1 MSTSNSLTK
10 CPICLDDS
18 LESSNE
24 LEKKM
29 ANRYKC
35 RRCGN
40 FISDELTLRDS
51 NLAKVRHL
59 VSAWIRRQNKW
70 GKTPAFPDDI
80 EGPPGKWFQN
90 LEHFGFPQTVNEKMD
105 ALLNSYADIVKDQ
118 FRKPIKIQLNPQ
130 LISDTAAKD
139 IHEVRALSE
148 LLHERDY
155 IDLTSDDIAK
165 VRVNGWNRIDEI
177 RKSIDS
183 SNSAFIAM
191 WYHPCTAKYRET
203 TIAAVTYCGYKPL
216 IVDQPEFNGF
226 IMDQVAS
233 SIRQSRFV
241 IADLTCRPEEFD
253 AKNKVINGV
262 RGGVYWEAGFA
273 YGMGKPVI
281 LTCENTDEAKN
292 RRHFDVEQYKTIF
305 WTSDELD
312 TEIGDIFSPIPK
324 PNFAQLLAIKILAT
338 VGKGSYSQSH

>member
-1 MSTSNSLTK
+1 
-10 CPICLDDS
+10 
-18 LESSNE
+18 
-24 LEKKM
+24 M

-105 ALLNSYADIVKDQ
+105 ALLKSYADIVKDEIK
-118 FRKPIKIQLNPQ
+118 KPVKIHLYPE
-130 LISDTAAKD
+130 LTSDVAAKN
-139 IHEVRALSE
+139 IAEVKSLSE
-148 LLHERDY
+148 LLYERDF
-155 IDLTSDDIAK
+155 IHLDDDTVK
-165 VRVNGWNRIDEI
+165 LGVKGWDRIDEL
-177 RKSIDS
+177 RKSIGYTS
-183 SNSAFIAM
+183 SAFIAM
-191 WYHPCTAKYRET
+191 WYHPCTAKYRDA
-203 TIAAVTYCGYKPL
+203 TIAAVTHCGYKPL

-226 IMDQVAS
+226 IMDQVTS

-241 IADLTCRPEEFD
+241 VTDLTCRPEEFD

-305 WTSDELD
+305 WTSDELN
-312 TEIGDIFSPIPK
+312 TEIGDIFRPIPK

-338 VGKGSYSQSH
+338 VGKGSYSQAH